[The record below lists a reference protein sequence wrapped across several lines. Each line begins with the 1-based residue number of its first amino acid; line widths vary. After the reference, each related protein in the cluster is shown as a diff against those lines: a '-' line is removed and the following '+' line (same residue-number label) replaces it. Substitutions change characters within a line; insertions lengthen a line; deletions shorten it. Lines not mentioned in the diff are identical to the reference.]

1 MNMSRLLN
9 KTTYLL
15 HFQVSKCR
23 RSYLRH
29 WIIEYL
35 KMCRPPIQATV
46 LAFVLNTTAEPINDT
61 EYVDV
66 TTVVA
71 TPVVESP

>member
-35 KMCRPPIQATV
+35 KMCRPTIVYTTTGIIFHATAAPID
-46 LAFVLNTTAEPINDT
+46 DT
-61 EYVDV
+61 EYVGV
-66 TTVVA
+66 AVVVA